1 MNTYSL
7 VPKLKNMQDF
17 YERMEQLCHNQSEE
31 NLTKILKY
39 TNNLVNKKYNNI
51 NKNIKSNNKNIN
63 EKVEYLMNRD
73 KELQKIID
81 YLNSN
86 LHKQNNSLQTY
97 HPKKNNFGSNYF
109 A

>member
-73 KELQKIID
+73 KELQNIID

-86 LHKQNNSLQTY
+86 LHKQNNSLQTFNQ
-97 HPKKNNFGSNYF
+97 KKYNFGSNYI